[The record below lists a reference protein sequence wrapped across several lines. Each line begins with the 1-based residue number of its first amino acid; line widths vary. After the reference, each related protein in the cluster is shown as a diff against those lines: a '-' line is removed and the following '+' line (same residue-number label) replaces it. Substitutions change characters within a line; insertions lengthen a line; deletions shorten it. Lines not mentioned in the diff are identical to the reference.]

1 MCSGIEGDVT
11 LTTPKR
17 IAFIWPNDGLN
28 DDEFWAYLPPGVSW
42 LTTRFPGTLEG
53 HDLDRETFLA
63 SAELGPMIAAVR
75 LMRPVRPDVVALGD
89 HAGSFIK
96 GLGADEEQAAA
107 LAEAAGAPLATT
119 PATAM
124 VAALRHLGA
133 RRIAVTS
140 PYDREVTDAG
150 LAFLEAHGF
159 EVLAVQ
165 SDTLT
170 DEHEIASRDAEGW
183 RDLALRANHREADAI
198 ALFGCGI
205 RTAGM
210 LPGLE
215 LAIGK
220 PAVPA
225 TAALVWHACS
235 LAGVRPS
242 KSGMGRLFTVPTPPE
257 EMLRLHQS
265 LSRHL
270 SSGTK
275 SFALSKAPPLFVS
288 GAGTWLTDT
297 EGKRYLDFACGSG
310 TTVLGHGHPAMLR
323 AVRSQFDSG
332 ITHLGPHFHAPVQI
346 ALMERLASVLPPEL
360 SVFHPVTNGTEAVEA
375 ALKAAIHATGRRRFI
390 AFEGAYHGRTLGS
403 LSLSHAKGSNAIIGA
418 LAPETTHLPYPL
430 RPEDIDVMVSRLRDE
445 LARGDVAAVIA
456 EPVQATAGMRI
467 PAPGWLKAIR
477 ESMDGTGTLL
487 IMDEVFTC
495 YGRTGRMFGFE
506 RQGTVPDLVVLGKAA
521 SGGIPGAIL
530 AGRREILQGWRPGVQ
545 SSTFQM
551 HPLSAAASVAV
562 LEELI
567 ARDYPAQALT
577 VGESMRRALE
587 AEVSQLPGFGG
598 ISGLGAMIGV
608 AVCDARGNPDQE
620 LTRAIRAEALHSGLI
635 TWECGTHGHV
645 IGLVPPLNVSQGEIE
660 MGVGILASAFRR
672 AR

>member
-1 MCSGIEGDVT
+1 MT
-11 LTTPKR
+11 RPRR

-42 LTTRFPGTLEG
+42 LTTRYPGTLEG
-53 HDLDRETFLA
+53 HGLDRETFMA
-63 SAELGPMIAAVR
+63 SAELGPMIAAAR

-96 GLGADEEQAAA
+96 GPGADVEQAAA

-119 PATAM
+119 PSTAM

-140 PYDREVTDAG
+140 PYDQEVTEAG
-150 LAFLEAHGF
+150 IAFLAAHGF
-159 EVLAVQ
+159 EVVAVECCA
-165 SDTLT
+165 LT
-170 DEHEIASRDAEGW
+170 DEHEIASLEAEGW
-183 RDLALRANHREADAI
+183 RELALRADRKEAEAI
-198 ALFGCGI
+198 ALFGGGI

-215 LAIGK
+215 LAAGK

-235 LAGVRPS
+235 LAGLTPS
-242 KSGMGRLFTVPTPPE
+242 KPGLGRLFTLPTPE
-257 EMLRLHQS
+257 QETRRLHDA

-270 SSGTK
+270 STGTK
-275 SFALSKAPPLFVS
+275 SFALSKAPPLFAS

-297 EGKRYLDFACGSG
+297 GGKRYLDFACGSG
-310 TTVLGHGHPAMLR
+310 TTVLGHGHPAVLR
-323 AVRSQFDSG
+323 AARDQLDSG
-332 ITHLGPHFHAPVQI
+332 VTHLGPHFHAPVQI

-375 ALKAAIHATGRRRFI
+375 ALKAAVHATGRRRFI

-403 LSLSHAKGSNAIIGA
+403 LALSHARGSNAILGA
-418 LAPETTHLPYPL
+418 LVPETTHLPYPL
-430 RPEDIDVMVSRLRDE
+430 KAEDIGAMASRLGEE
-445 LARGDVAAVIA
+445 LAKGDVAAVIA
-456 EPVQATAGMRI
+456 EPVQATAGMRV
-467 PAPGWLKAIR
+467 PAPGWLEAVRKAT
-477 ESMDGTGTLL
+477 EQAGTLL
-487 IMDEVFTC
+487 IMDEVFTG
-495 YGRTGRMFGFE
+495 YARTGRMFGFE
-506 RQGTVPDLVVLGKAA
+506 AQGDVPDLLVLGKAA

-530 AGRREILQGWRPGVQ
+530 AGRREVLQGWRPGVQ

-551 HPLSAAASVAV
+551 HPVSAAASLAV

-567 ARDYPAQALT
+567 GKDYPARANAIGEWMREAL
-577 VGESMRRALE
+577 A
-587 AEVSQLPGFGG
+587 AEVSQLPDFGG
-598 ISGLGAMIGV
+598 ISGVGAMIGV
-608 AVCDARGNPDQE
+608 AVCDSQGKPDQE
-620 LTRAIRAEALHSGLI
+620 LTRAIRAEALAGGLI

-645 IGLVPPLNVSQGEIE
+645 IGLVPPLTVSKGEIE
-660 MGVGILASAFRR
+660 RAAGILASAFRR
-672 AR
+672 AQ